1 MRTLAVVVYSLAA
14 ALAVCAAGL
23 PDNAAD
29 LPLATLLSLAQ
40 DALAQGKSADA
51 LSIYDHCL
59 ERDPADFATLYKRAT
74 VRLASGHLAR
84 AKDAFHE
91 VLAVRDYDLAHL
103 QLARIHAKLAEYDQ
117 ARAEIDTFLR
127 AAKKDRRKGDKDLAD
142 AEDLRKQVVAAQR
155 DFAAAQKARA
165 SKPPKPERCIAAST
179 SALQLSPQSL
189 ELRLLR
195 AECSFLARDFDS
207 AIGDLSRASA
217 LSPTLPQHLLVRIAL
232 LSAFFTPLPHENRPE
247 IPPDALVSLK
257 RCLSAD
263 PDSKT
268 CAKPLKALKA
278 LEKDFAQLRNW
289 IDAGN
294 RWMETAVAIAG
305 SSTKQGVLPRVK
317 EMLELYQK
325 PLAVGAKEDEAPLPP
340 STGAG
345 AGGSPNDLAKFSPLL
360 RTLQSTLCKAYVHL
374 DSRKAAAACAAAL
387 ELDPEDTWGLVG
399 RADELIKKEEW
410 EEAVR
415 VLSAAFEAT
424 GRTDRAI
431 HERLS
436 KAQRLLKQSK
446 SKDYYKILD
455 VARDADAKTIK
466 RAYRKATLKAHPDK
480 EGGSE
485 DKMAQLN
492 EAYEVLSN
500 PELRA
505 RFDAGDDPNDPHA
518 GQQGGGSPFGAGGQ
532 PIFFQQ
538 GGSFGG
544 GGGGGGFQQFFQ
556 QQAGGGGQQFF
567 QQFGGNG
574 GGAQFRWG

>member
-1 MRTLAVVVYSLAA
+1 MRTVALVVYSLAA

-29 LPLATLLSLAQ
+29 LPLSSLLSLAQ
-40 DALAQGKSADA
+40 DALAQGKSIDA

-59 ERDPADFATLYKRAT
+59 ERDPTDFATLYKRAT

-84 AKDAFHE
+84 AKDAFKE
-91 VLAVRDYDLAHL
+91 VLAVREYDLAHL
-103 QLARIHAKLAEYDQ
+103 QLARIHARLAEYDE
-117 ARAEIDTFLR
+117 AKAEVDTFLR
-127 AAKKDRRKGDKDLAD
+127 TAKKARPKGDKDVKE
-142 AEDLRKQVVAAQR
+142 AEELRKEVI
-155 DFAAAQKARA
+155 AAQKDLQTAKKAR
-165 SKPPKPERCIAAST
+165 STKPPQAERCITAST

-195 AECSFLARDFDS
+195 AECSFLAHDFDS

-232 LSAFFTPLPHENRPE
+232 LSAFFTPPPHDRPE
-247 IPPDALVSLK
+247 IPSDTLLSLK
-257 RCLSAD
+257 RCLAAD

-268 CAKPLKALKA
+268 CAKALKALKA
-278 LEKDFAQLRNW
+278 LERDLAKVRNW
-289 IDAGN
+289 IDAGK
-294 RWMETAVAIAG
+294 WMETAVAIAG
-305 SSTKQGVLPRVK
+305 SSAKEGVLPRVK

-325 PLAVGAKEDEAPLPP
+325 PLVRGAAADEAPLP
-340 STGAG
+340 STRADGTTSA
-345 AGGSPNDLAKFSPLL
+345 NDFAKFSPLL
-360 RTLQSTLCKAYVHL
+360 RTLQSTLCKAYVQL
-374 DSRKAAAACAAAL
+374 DSRKASAACAAAL

-399 RADELIKKEEW
+399 KADELMKKEEW

-424 GRTDRAI
+424 GRSDRAI
-431 HERLS
+431 HDRLA
-436 KAQRLLKQSK
+436 KAQKLLKQSK
-446 SKDYYKILD
+446 SKDYYKILG

-466 RAYRKATLKAHPDK
+466 RAYRKGTLKAHPDK

-485 DKMAQLN
+485 EKMAQLN

-505 RFDAGDDPNDPHA
+505 RFDAGDDPNEPQS
-518 GQQGGGSPFGAGGQ
+518 GQGNPFGGGGFGGGGQ
-532 PIFFQQ
+532 PIFYQQ